1 MTVYSE
7 LNPGDKLTDEQ
18 IAMLKELEASPAV
31 PDEDCPEL
39 TDEQMARFAEAARER
54 RQRLQNKQ
62 TVAIRLRLSP
72 QALSKAKSLG
82 KGYTTVLSRIL
93 EAALA
98 DNETLKHYL

>member
-1 MTVYSE
+1 MTIYEE
-7 LNPGDKLTDEQ
+7 LNPDDKLTEEQ

-31 PDEDCPEL
+31 PDEDCPEI

-62 TVAIRLRLSP
+62 TVAIRLSP
-72 QALSKAKSLG
+72 QALTKAKSLG
-82 KGYTTVLSRIL
+82 KGYTAVLSRIL

>member
-18 IAMLKELEASPAV
+18 IAMLKEMEASPAV

-39 TDEQMARFAEAARER
+39 TDEQMAKFAEAARER

-62 TVAIRLRLSP
+62 TVAIRLSP
-72 QALSKAKSLG
+72 QALKKAKSLG
-82 KGYTTVLSRIL
+82 KGYTAVLSRIL

>member
-1 MTVYSE
+1 MTIYEE
-7 LNPGDKLTDEQ
+7 LNPDDKLTEEQ

-39 TDEQMARFAEAARER
+39 TDEQMAKFAEAARER

-62 TVAIRLRLSP
+62 TVAIRLSP
-72 QALSKAKSLG
+72 QALTKAKSLG
-82 KGYTTVLSRIL
+82 KGYTAVLSRIL

>member
-7 LNPGDKLTDEQ
+7 LNPGDKLTEEQ
-18 IAMLKELEASPAV
+18 IARLKEMEASPAV

-39 TDEQMARFAEAARER
+39 TDEQMAKFAEAARER

-62 TVAIRLRLSP
+62 TVAIRLSP
-72 QALSKAKSLG
+72 QALTKAKSLG
-82 KGYTTVLSRIL
+82 KGYTAVLSRIL

>member
-1 MTVYSE
+1 
-7 LNPGDKLTDEQ
+7 
-18 IAMLKELEASPAV
+18 MLKELEASPAV

-39 TDEQMARFAEAARER
+39 TDEQMAKFAEAARER

-62 TVAIRLRLSP
+62 TVAIRLSP
-72 QALSKAKSLG
+72 QALTKAKSLG
-82 KGYTTVLSRIL
+82 KGYTAVLSRIL

>member
-31 PDEDCPEL
+31 PDENCPEL
-39 TDEQMARFAEAARER
+39 TDEQMAKFAEAARER

-62 TVAIRLRLSP
+62 TVAIRLSP
-72 QALSKAKSLG
+72 QALTKAKSLG
-82 KGYTTVLSRIL
+82 KGYTAVLSRIL

>member
-39 TDEQMARFAEAARER
+39 TDEQMAKFAEAARER

-62 TVAIRLRLSP
+62 TVAIRLSP
-72 QALSKAKSLG
+72 QALKKAKSLG
-82 KGYTTVLSRIL
+82 KGYTAVLSRIL

>member
-1 MTVYSE
+1 MTIYEE
-7 LNPGDKLTDEQ
+7 LNPDDKLTEEQ

-39 TDEQMARFAEAARER
+39 TEEQMARFAEAARER

-62 TVAIRLRLSP
+62 TVAIRLSP
-72 QALSKAKSLG
+72 QALTKAKSLG
-82 KGYTTVLSRIL
+82 KGYTAVLSRIL